1 MGYRSS
7 VYGVVLSK
15 HWNKLRNLS
24 HNNERFGE
32 WLDQEWEYT
41 FPSWTSNVH
50 KTVTPER
57 DVHFWVIHGIKWYKG
72 HGGLVDKVEEYL
84 ISLPDGEWGMIIV
97 GEDTD
102 DNEFYGDPW
111 EYDLYLNR
119 VVDMPGDPAAP
130 RPHVEIDPEPEP
142 LPDVPVP
149 INWLRS
155 VFKNVRKEDDEDS

>member
-1 MGYRSS
+1 M
-7 VYGVVLSK
+7 
-15 HWNKLRNLS
+15 
-24 HNNERFGE
+24 
-32 WLDQEWEYT
+32 
-41 FPSWTSNVH
+41 
-50 KTVTPER
+50 
-57 DVHFWVIHGIKWYKG
+57 
-72 HGGLVDKVEEYL
+72 VEDYL
-84 ISLPDGEWGMIIV
+84 ISLPDGEWGMIVV